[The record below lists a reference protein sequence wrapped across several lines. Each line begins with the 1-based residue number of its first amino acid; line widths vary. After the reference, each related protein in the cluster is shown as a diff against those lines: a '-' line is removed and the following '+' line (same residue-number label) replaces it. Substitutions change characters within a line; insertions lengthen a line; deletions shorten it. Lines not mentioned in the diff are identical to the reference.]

1 MGGGAVFLVVA
12 GAFSGATTKIAA
24 VGPREWIAELYLSAG
39 PGAMAF
45 MLWVLALKYASPTRV
60 DIIITANSL
69 AAALLAIV
77 LLEESITRGVISRL
91 RVLFAGIW
99 IAAGQPK
106 SARTPSE

>member
-12 GAFSGATTKIAA
+12 GAFSGAAA
-24 VGPREWIAELYLSAG
+24 DINAFGPREWIAGLYLGAG

-45 MLWVLALKYASPTRV
+45 VLWVLALKYASPTRV
-60 DIIITANSL
+60 

-77 LLEESITRGVISRL
+77 LLEEPITLGFISGL
-91 RVLFAGIW
+91 LVVLAGIW